1 MGSIGWIPHGYRSE
15 LRGWLALGTIVTGS
29 VFEKKVFHGCSGML
43 EAFGAGRWWTRWLTS
58 DGVLSCILGGQR
70 GSVEMVT
77 RQSEG
82 GIGVEGDM
90 QRSASPD
97 AGVDVPFLH
106 LHTPKSGLR
115 SCGFGSKVWI
125 GKRARFREM
134 STKTMPRHGCCRALR
149 GGQNMSCPYR
159 LSASYS
165 PSWA

>member
-29 VFEKKVFHGCSGML
+29 VFEKEVFHGCSSML
-43 EAFGAGRWWTRWLTS
+43 EAFGAGRWWARWLTS

-82 GIGVEGDM
+82 GIGVEGEM

-106 LHTPKSGLR
+106 LYRPKSGLR

-125 GKRARFREM
+125 CSISRNVNRNYATGDVAAPCVED
-134 STKTMPRHGCCRALR
+134 KT
-149 GGQNMSCPYR
+149 CPVLIDCVQDR
-159 LSASYS
+159 VLTWPSS
-165 PSWA
+165 P